1 LKKLP
6 TLLVVF
12 FTVFLDLLGF
22 GIIIPIQSFYA
33 EQFGATP
40 TTITLLG
47 ASYSLMQF
55 LFSSFW
61 GRLSDRI
68 GRRPIVLISVSFSA
82 VAFLVFGLAQSLA
95 WLFAARLLAGFGN
108 ANIGAV
114 QAIISD
120 ITTPENRAKGM
131 GVLGA
136 AFGLGFI
143 LGPAIGGIMGQISP
157 QAPAF
162 TAAGLAF
169 CNLVLAFF
177 ILPETLGA
185 HRARRSRL
193 NFKSFK
199 HAMSQVNVG
208 TIIIANFIFTAAFA
222 MMEQAIGLFIARS
235 HLGAAEVHGAEYVK
249 QAAQLTAIYLVA
261 VGVTATIVQGGLIG
275 RLNKRF
281 GEVRLATTGL
291 LIVSLGM
298 AFVPYNVGQMPGMWM
313 LISAIVLAA
322 GTGISGPSLSSLL
335 SRSVS
340 TDEQGGTLGLN
351 QSMSSLGRVI
361 GPGFA
366 GMIFEWNMAAM
377 FYISAGLIGLAWL
390 ASLRLQPIPGQAAN
404 RYQH

>member
-169 CNLVLAFF
+169 CNLVLAYF
-177 ILPETLGA
+177 ILPETLGT
-185 HRARRSRL
+185 HRARRSRVNL
-193 NFKSFK
+193 KSLK

-235 HLGAAEVHGAEYVK
+235 HLGSNTIHDPDYVK
-249 QAAQLTAIYLVA
+249 RAAQLTAIYLVA

-291 LIVSLGM
+291 FVVALGM
-298 AFVPYNVGQMPGMWM
+298 AFVPYNIGQMPGMWM
-313 LISAIVLAA
+313 LLSAIVLAA

-361 GPGFA
+361 GPGCA

-377 FYISAGLIGLAWL
+377 FYISAVLIGLAWL
-390 ASLRLQPIPGQAAN
+390 ASLRLRPIPGQAAAVH
-404 RYQH
+404 QH